1 MAWPWPLSPFGK
13 TAALSCHANGTA
25 APFPS
30 NDHDQTRRERK
41 LNWPCRE
48 LLMRWYSQLCPL
60 SCSSFGDCRIGK
72 PVGGRVELICDPPAR
87 VLPENHESATNPHGI
102 FKFIGSER

>member
-1 MAWPWPLSPFGK
+1 MAWPWSLSPFAE
-13 TAALSCHANGTA
+13 TAALSCQANGTA

-72 PVGGRVELICDPPAR
+72 PVGCGVELTCDPRPGCCRKTSKAPR
-87 VLPENHESATNPHGI
+87 TLHGI
-102 FKFIGSER
+102 FKF